1 VLCSPDRGRCPSV
14 PPRLANGHILPIS
27 EGGFC
32 ALAQFVRKNTKKAPE
47 AHSPTPIGQGHR
59 RGDAHIVG
67 YYAPRK
73 QACLTGGLGHRD
85 GAKRKAR
92 ALTSILAQQLP
103 WATPADNHGSRR
115 RAGAL
120 SRGYWGSSDPMLE
133 AGATST
139 RSLATHQGRG
149 VVPAPPGVVILA
161 HYPRSRAT
169 RRGREAEAAPTG
181 KQGR

>member
-1 VLCSPDRGRCPSV
+1 MASERSSPV
-14 PPRLANGHILPIS
+14 PPRLANGHILPTS

-85 GAKRKAR
+85 GAERDKGPERPSR
-92 ALTSILAQQLP
+92 
-103 WATPADNHGSRR
+103 TPALFPLPQKRC
-115 RAGAL
+115 
-120 SRGYWGSSDPMLE
+120 GYYSGIAPRQSEESEPP
-133 AGATST
+133 TV
-139 RSLATHQGRG
+139 G
-149 VVPAPPGVVILA
+149 VVGELRP
-161 HYPRSRAT
+161 Y
-169 RRGREAEAAPTG
+169 
-181 KQGR
+181 